1 MNGEMNRT
9 SDNMQMVTV
18 CNVPAPSSSCSTDS
32 LEIFSKNENDRLD
45 TQWRIMEKAQKRP
58 NYNVRLDCRHH

>member
-18 CNVPAPSSSCSTDS
+18 CNVPASSSSCSTDS
-32 LEIFSKNENDRLD
+32 LEIFLENENGRLGH
-45 TQWRIMEKAQKRP
+45 TMANNGKGSETSQ
-58 NYNVRLDCRHH
+58 L